1 MNVKPGADASKVIVS
16 GPGVENDVPA
26 SMPVTFTIDTR
37 NAGAAP
43 LEVVV
48 QVCIFINAVLEMKY
62 C

>member
-37 NAGAAP
+37 NAGVAP
-43 LEVVV
+43 LEVMV
-48 QVCIFINAVLEMKY
+48 QVCIFINATT
-62 C
+62 

>member
-1 MNVKPGADASKVIVS
+1 
-16 GPGVENDVPA
+16 
-26 SMPVTFTIDTR
+26 MPVTFTIDTR

-48 QVCIFINAVLEMKY
+48 QVCIFINAMLEMKY